1 MESLRVSDHMNR
13 RPVTFNLEMSVA
25 EAVECLLKV
34 HQTGGPVIDE
44 HHKVVGFLSEQDCLV
59 SMLESS
65 YYREQVCRVK
75 DIMRTDVVAIKPY
88 VSVIELAQQMSI
100 NKPKVYPIVDD
111 DGYLLGT
118 INRTALLN
126 AIDIH
131 LRDGYHRIAGQS

>member
-25 EAVECLLKV
+25 EAVESLLKV

-44 HHKVVGFLSEQDCLV
+44 QNKVVGFLSEQDCLV
-59 SMLESS
+59 RMLESS

-88 VSVIELAQQMSI
+88 MSVIELAQQMSI

-131 LRDGYHRIAGQS
+131 LRDGYHRIAG